1 MADTEKKVPDNGRA
15 GAPEEE
21 KSRIQGVFSSQN
33 LVKVGTGSTQKKTI
47 QKMYWYVNQLD
58 DENVEIQP
66 LNVNY
71 VPSGPKKIVP
81 KDEILEKFSPEP
93 EFYTYT
99 VFPKMR
105 ELNKTIARGDRHR
118 KKGESYS
125 AEFEYNNALKV
136 DIENIRANFGLGLTY
151 LERGEKEKAQDIF
164 ERLVKLDAAFED
176 EHKHL
181 FNEFGINLRKQKMYQ
196 QALEYYTKALDMVEN
211 DENLHYN
218 VARAYFE
225 FKKYDKTFEHLLETL
240 KLNPEMEHA
249 KKFIMYMKKHNMLPQ
264 DADAKIK
271 QALGK
276 KSRQEPAEKSN

>member
-196 QALEYYTKALDMVEN
+196 QALEYYTKAKN
-211 DENLHYN
+211 G
-218 VARAYFE
+218 
-225 FKKYDKTFEHLLETL
+225 
-240 KLNPEMEHA
+240 
-249 KKFIMYMKKHNMLPQ
+249 
-264 DADAKIK
+264 
-271 QALGK
+271 GK
-276 KSRQEPAEKSN
+276 